1 MIAVFHRLT
10 LQSLVSTFTA
20 ESEDHR
26 YTPKPAF
33 DVFEPYVS

>member
-10 LQSLVSTFTA
+10 LQSLVSTFTT

-26 YTPKPAF
+26 CTRKPAF
-33 DVFEPYVS
+33 DVLESYVS